1 MGRLF
6 SMTTGA
12 VQPFSQSETWCFQDA
27 RARFGEVVQRACTE
41 GPQCVIVP
49 GQDAVVIISAAEFR
63 RLTGPVTGQ
72 ALIDALQASPFRD
85 IDLESEPVAIPTRD
99 AGL

>member
-1 MGRLF
+1 
-6 SMTTGA
+6 MTTGA

-27 RARFGEVVQRACTE
+27 KARFGEVAQRACTE

-72 ALIDALQASPFRD
+72 ALIDAHRHRPSAISIPNPSPWR
-85 IDLESEPVAIPTRD
+85 SRPATPVSD
-99 AGL
+99 AAA